1 MSDACAAAEEQLE
14 LLVAQAHVDVQRA
27 ERQAQEQS
35 IAAAVRAQAEV
46 AIARVELHEKLAK
59 AQAAAEATRK
69 VLEQSDD
76 L

>member
-1 MSDACAAAEEQLE
+1 
-14 LLVAQAHVDVQRA
+14 
-27 ERQAQEQS
+27 
-35 IAAAVRAQAEV
+35 VRAQAEV